1 MNLFSSTAPQEFSLL
16 SIGQRGVG
24 KTVFLAG
31 SYAELQAS
39 AQASHSQPLW
49 FECQDAQAQEN
60 LEQILHFV
68 AQSGQYPPATM
79 KMTDFSFSLKQRTR
93 LGEQTLCQFRWW
105 DIPGEICRSE
115 NVEFQQIVADS
126 HGSCVFIDGPAL
138 LQDADYLPDLEDI
151 IAQVVAIATLVS
163 LNDIPYAFALIL
175 TKCDLLDLPT
185 ASAQLRERLTPL
197 TDRLQ
202 DLGVPFQIFDSVIP
216 IDMVADTPTL
226 QPQGAVAPLLWLVS
240 TLHRDHRPAWQQVLS
255 PLLPQP
261 PNLSQSLAPGQV
273 GRGAA
278 LSKRLR
284 SWEARFHSLPVAAR
298 YGSLVGVATLGA
310 IALLS
315 PLWFN
320 VSLRAPQA
328 SQSFTSTDP
337 QALQQQIRLQ
347 EQALQRQPGNVKT
360 LKQLI
365 ALHLQLEQFPQA
377 IPFAEQLVQQQ
388 PQAVESRL
396 QLAQLYEIT
405 GRGNQAEAAYDQVLT
420 QQKNHL
426 QALLGKATLR
436 SALGDQ
442 TTARTLFAQAEQAAP
457 RELKSQIRAVAQ
469 KTLSQN

>member
-1 MNLFSSTAPQEFSLL
+1 MNLFSKTAPQQFSLL

-31 SYAELQAS
+31 SYAELEANRQAN
-39 AQASHSQPLW
+39 QPLW
-49 FECQDAQAQEN
+49 FECQDSQAQDN

-79 KMTDFSFSLKQRTR
+79 KITDFSFSLKQRTR

-115 NVEFQQIVADS
+115 NHEFQQIVADS

-138 LQDADYLPDLEDI
+138 LQEAAYLPDLEDI
-151 IAQVVAIATLVS
+151 IAQVAAIATLVA

-185 ASAQLRERLTPL
+185 AQAQLREKLTPL

-202 DLGVPFQIFDSVIP
+202 DLGVPCQIFESVIP
-216 IDMVADTPTL
+216 IRTVANTSAL

-240 TLHRDHRPAWQQVLS
+240 TLHRGQRPGWQQVLS
-255 PLLPQP
+255 PRLPQP
-261 PNLSQSLAPGQV
+261 ANLSQSLTAGQV
-273 GRGAA
+273 GQGAT
-278 LSKRLR
+278 LSKQLR
-284 SWEARFHSLPVAAR
+284 SWEARFRSLPTAAR
-298 YGSLVGVATLGA
+298 YGSVVGVTTLGA

-315 PLWFN
+315 PLWFDL
-320 VSLRAPQA
+320 SLHSPQA
-328 SQSFTSTDP
+328 SQSFTSIDP

-347 EQALQRQPGNVKT
+347 EQTLQRQPGNVKA

-365 ALHLQLEQFPQA
+365 ALHLQLEQFSQA

-388 PQAVESRL
+388 PQTLESLL

-405 GRGNQAEAAYDQVLT
+405 GQGNRAEAAYDQILA

-442 TTARTLFAQAEQAAP
+442 AAAQALFAEAEQAAP
-457 RELKSQIRAVAQ
+457 TALKPQIRAVAQ
-469 KTLSQN
+469 KALSQN

>member
-1 MNLFSSTAPQEFSLL
+1 MNSLFGTAPQAISLL

-31 SYAELQAS
+31 SYAELQAGG
-39 AQASHSQPLW
+39 QAGSSQPLW
-49 FECQDAQAQEN
+49 FECQDSQAQEN

-79 KMTDFSFSLKQRTR
+79 KMTDFRFTLKRRTR

-115 NVEFQQIVADS
+115 NPEFQQIVADS

-138 LQDADYLPDLEDI
+138 LQNGAYLPDLEDI
-151 IAQVVAIATLVS
+151 VAQVVAIATLVS

-185 ASAQLRERLTPL
+185 AQVQLREKLTPL
-197 TDRLQ
+197 TDRLR
-202 DLGVPFQIFDSVIP
+202 DLGVPFAIFESVIP
-216 IDMVADTPTL
+216 IGTVANTPTL
-226 QPQGAVAPLLWLVS
+226 QPQGAAAPLLWVVS
-240 TLHRDHRPAWQQVLS
+240 TLHQGQRPTWHRVLS

-261 PNLSQSLAPGQV
+261 PNLSRSLTAGQV
-273 GRGAA
+273 GRSAA
-278 LSKRLR
+278 LGKRLR

-298 YGSLVGVATLGA
+298 YSSLVGVVTLGA

-315 PLWFN
+315 PLWFDL
-320 VSLRAPQA
+320 SLRSPPA
-328 SQSFTSTDP
+328 SFTSTDP

-388 PQAVESRL
+388 PQALESRL

-405 GRGNQAEAAYDQVLT
+405 GRGNQAEAAYDQVLA
-420 QQKNHL
+420 QHKNHL

-442 TTARTLFAQAEQAAP
+442 TTAQALFAQAEQAAP
-457 RELKSQIRAVAQ
+457 TELKPQIRAAAQ
-469 KTLSQN
+469 KALSQN